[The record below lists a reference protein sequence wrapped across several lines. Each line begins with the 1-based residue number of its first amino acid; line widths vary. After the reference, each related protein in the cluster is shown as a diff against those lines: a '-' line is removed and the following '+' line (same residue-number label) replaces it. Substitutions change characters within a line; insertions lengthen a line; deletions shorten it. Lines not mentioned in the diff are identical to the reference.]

1 MVEAFRP
8 LTLDEALALR
18 SSRETTIHA
27 GGSDL
32 MVRHKTWSG
41 VVPQLP
47 NPALMIGHLKE
58 LRVIR
63 VVDDTVQIG
72 ACCTL
77 AQILSHGSVPDHVK
91 LPLKQMASPSIRNIA
106 TMGGNIANASPAGD
120 SLPMLYTLDARLT
133 LQSQTRTTEV
143 NIADFITGPG
153 TTILEDDQIVTR
165 ISIPLTGFRRVYW
178 KKVGTRRANS
188 VSKLSLYAVAGVVD
202 NRVEVVRMSFG
213 SVAATVVRS
222 REAETLLTMAPT
234 ARIHERLTEV
244 KACYAPLITPINDLR
259 STKAYRKGVA
269 FGLLEDCLLG
279 LR

>member
-8 LTLDEALALR
+8 LSLDEALALR
-18 SSRETTIHA
+18 SSRRTTIYA

-32 MVRHKTWSG
+32 MVRHKSWSG
-41 VVPQLP
+41 VVPRLP

-58 LRVIR
+58 LREIR
-63 VVDDTVQIG
+63 VVDDTIQIG

-77 AQILSHGSVPDHVK
+77 AQILSHGSVPGHVK

-133 LQSQTRTTEV
+133 LQSQARTTVV

-153 TTILEDDQIVTR
+153 RTILNDDQIVTR
-165 ISIPLTGFRRVYW
+165 INIPPTVFQRIYW

-188 VSKLSLYAVAGVVD
+188 ISKLSLYAVARMVD
-202 NRVEVVRMSFG
+202 NCVEEVRMSFG

-222 REAETLLTMAPT
+222 REAEALLAMVPT
-234 ARIHERLTEV
+234 ARIPERLTEV
-244 KACYAPLITPINDLR
+244 KACYAPLITPIDDLR
-259 STKAYRKGVA
+259 STSEYRQEVA